1 MHILCR
7 NRLYHVMACPL
18 VNKLQMLSYC
28 HLISIEN
35 QVEKGLT
42 NILNY
47 HVYISKDSKSLE
59 EN

>member
-1 MHILCR
+1 
-7 NRLYHVMACPL
+7 MACPL
-18 VNKLQMLSYC
+18 ANKLQMLSYC

-35 QVEKGLT
+35 QVAKGLT

-47 HVYISKDSKSLE
+47 HIYISKDSKSLE